1 MDSRIDTLRARR
13 LRKGLFACGLVLG
26 LHGAAHAQGPQV
38 DVANPPG
45 APNARGRLGAPR
57 GASGT
62 SGFDASPVTT
72 QQSIFGGRPGAGATR
87 VPINQLGTPRPPVMT
102 VERVIPRPAALE
114 SVKLPQYGQLDV
126 PIVEE
131 EEGPPEGLTLDKAID
146 QLVQQNLNLLSLRFE
161 VPMAQAD
168 ILTASLRANPIFYA
182 DSQLVPYGHFS
193 NQRPGGQTQYDV
205 NVTYPLDVWRKR
217 KARILV
223 AEAAKGVTEA
233 QLQDAFRLQIDNLYT
248 AYVDAVAAQL
258 TLRFSQK
265 YADGLRKLLEL
276 SQSQLQGGFI
286 KPADVL
292 AIKARLELA
301 ELQIR
306 ESTQTIG
313 KTRRTLALLL
323 NVPLEQ
329 SDTIQL
335 RASIYNVAPLPV
347 TKEALVDMALA
358 ARPDLAASRLG
369 VSRANADA
377 YLARRERFSDVYL
390 LYQPYTFQNNTPLGL
405 KSSYSYAFGV
415 TVALPLYNRNQGNI
429 QRSDLNA
436 QQSQVEA
443 THQERQVVYDVD
455 EAIREFQQSLDS
467 VLEYKREVL
476 PASMSVRDT
485 AYKRWQGGETSAL
498 DYLEAQ
504 QEYNDVVKQYRDAL
518 VRHRTAM
525 LDLNTA
531 VGTRVLP

>member
-1 MDSRIDTLRARR
+1 MDQWNDAVRSALRA
-13 LRKGLFACGLVLG
+13 GLVLSG
-26 LHGAAHAQGPQV
+26 VWLALTADALAQAPQV
-38 DVANPPG
+38 DIANPPG
-45 APNARGRLGAPR
+45 APNARAKLGAAL

-72 QQSIFGGRPGAGATR
+72 QQSIFSGRPGPGATR
-87 VPINQLGTPRPPVMT
+87 VPINQLGAPKPPVMAIQ
-102 VERVIPRPAALE
+102 RIAAPAPIE

-131 EEGPPEGLTLDKAID
+131 EEGPPDGLTLNKAIEE
-146 QLVQQNLNLLSLRFE
+146 LVQQNLNLIALRYE

-168 ILTASLRANPIFYA
+168 VLTASLRNNPIFYA

-205 NVTYPLDVWRKR
+205 NVTLPLDVWRKR
-217 KARILV
+217 KARIMV
-223 AEAAKGVTEA
+223 AEAAKRVTEA
-233 QLQDAFRLQIDNLYT
+233 QLQDAVRLQIDNLYT
-248 AYVDAVAAQL
+248 AYVDAVAARL
-258 TLRFSQK
+258 TLRFSER
-265 YADGLRKLLEL
+265 YAGGLKTLLDLNEKLK
-276 SQSQLQGGFI
+276 GAGFI

-306 ESTQTIG
+306 ESTQTMA

-329 SDTIQL
+329 SDSIAV
-335 RASIYNVAPLPV
+335 RASIFNAMPLPV
-347 TKEALVDMALA
+347 TREALIDMAMA
-358 ARPDLAASRLG
+358 ARPDLAATRMGL
-369 VSRANADA
+369 SRANADA
-377 YLARRERFSDVYL
+377 RLARRERFSDVYL
-390 LYQPYTFQNNTPLGL
+390 LYQPYTFQNNSPMGL

-415 TVALPLYNRNQGNI
+415 TVSLPVYNRNQGNI
-429 QRSDLNA
+429 LRSDLNA
-436 QQSQVEA
+436 EQSKVEVA
-443 THQERQVVYDVD
+443 NQERQVVFDVD
-455 EAIREFQQSLDS
+455 EAIREFQISLAN
-467 VLEYKREVL
+467 VLEFKREVL
-476 PASMSVRDT
+476 PASGSVRDT
-485 AYKRWQGGETSAL
+485 AFNRWKGGETSAL

-518 VRHRTAM
+518 VRHRNAM